1 MNYTFPKDFIWGVGG
16 SAFQTEG
23 AMLEDGKTM
32 NIREA
37 GFFAKDPREPFSDDR
52 APEVCCDFYHRYPED
67 LKMMSQLGIK
77 MFRFS
82 IAWSRIIPSKDAEP
96 NQKAIDYYNKVI
108 DCMIQN
114 GITPFMDL
122 FHSDLPLWVAE
133 AGGIADPQFV
143 SWYARYVE
151 VCFRAFGDR
160 VKYWCTVNEPMLTVY
175 AAYQRGRLFPYIKDE
190 ALAFKATHHMILAH
204 FEAVA
209 LLRNLWPDAKIGVVN
224 NLSEGYCHSFLPE
237 DIRAAELRTV
247 SAFLF
252 LDPMTKGQYPSE
264 LMVRPRVR
272 GNISEKYEQE
282 LKEKFLPMDF
292 CGINYYCPKALKYKE
307 NTVFGAESVRTP
319 YPKDGYGFSTYAPGL
334 FDALMRMQDRYGDLP
349 IFITE
354 NGYAQKREDLSDMSL
369 APFHEDKER
378 QTYIRE
384 HLRECGRAIR
394 AGVNLQGYFYWSYM
408 DSWEVRAGFGVPM
421 GLVGVNFDTL
431 ERQPRE
437 SFYYYQ
443 EIIKNNMI
451 D

>member
-23 AMLEDGKTM
+23 AMLEDGKTL

-37 GFFAKDPREPFSDDR
+37 AFFAKDERDPFNDDR
-52 APEVCCDFYHRYPED
+52 APDVCCDFYHRYPED
-67 LKMMSQLGIK
+67 LKMMSQLGVK

-96 NQKAIDYYNKVI
+96 NQKAIDYYNSLI
-108 DCMIQN
+108 DCMIAN

-133 AGGIADPQFV
+133 AGGIADPEFV
-143 SWYARYVE
+143 SRYARYAE
-151 VCFRAFGDR
+151 VCFREFGDR
-160 VKYWCTVNEPMLTVY
+160 VKYWCTVNEPMLTVF
-175 AAYQRGRLFPYIKDE
+175 AAYHRGRLFPYIKDE
-190 ALAFKATHHMILAH
+190 VLAFKATHHMILAH
-204 FEAVA
+204 YEAVR
-209 LLRNLWPDAKIGVVN
+209 LLRSLWPDAKIGVVN
-224 NLSEGYCHSFLPE
+224 NMSEGYSQNFDPK
-237 DIRAAELRTV
+237 DIEAAELRTIA
-247 SAFLF
+247 AFLF
-252 LDPMTKGQYPSE
+252 LDPMAKGHYPPE
-264 LMVRPRVR
+264 LMARPRVR
-272 GNISEKYEQE
+272 GNIPEKYEQE

-307 NTVFGAESVRTP
+307 DTIFGAVPIPNP
-319 YPKDGYGFSTYAPGL
+319 YPKDGYGFSSYAPGL
-334 FDALMRMQDRYGDLP
+334 FDALMRMQDRYEGLP

-369 APFHEDKER
+369 EPFHADKER
-378 QTYIRE
+378 QAYIRE

-431 ERQPRE
+431 ERKPRE
-437 SFYYYQ
+437 SFYYYEQ
-443 EIIKNNMI
+443 IVKNNMI